1 MACKPGPLGISPLMI
16 DSGTLCR
23 SAMSPPGVLGAGA
36 LALDQSLMAEVR
48 HDAFRLQVQ
57 DALCRGAK
65 EFELRQLA
73 LFFSGAGGG
82 PAGELDAMWA
92 DSVIEQETMLYD
104 ALIEKELSD
113 IKAIVGAGKPIR
125 DADEY
130 RYVVRPLYYS
140 NGYVNPAGFL
150 WKVGLHKILGKF
162 NVWIHQ
168 DLADVLARLRGILD
182 GWKAGLADSTAA
194 EVKEISGIQI
204 RRIANRDEL
213 SNHAFGLA
221 IDVDPYSNP
230 HVVGLAVVDTLNWVV
245 YKAGIQ
251 FDFGKDVLTRAERGH
266 REYTAD
272 DGMEISNRGRNA
284 SNAVRD
290 WLRQHRQRYLAL
302 KKELE
307 TAEATLGVTK
317 TPSTATLEE

>member
-1 MACKPGPLGISPLMI
+1 MI

-182 GWKAGLADSTAA
+182 GWKAGLADSTA
-194 EVKEISGIQI
+194 VTSGS
-204 RRIANRDEL
+204 A
-213 SNHAFGLA
+213 SAK
-221 IDVDPYSNP
+221 V
-230 HVVGLAVVDTLNWVV
+230 AVALPSV
-245 YKAGIQ
+245 
-251 FDFGKDVLTRAERGH
+251 
-266 REYTAD
+266 
-272 DGMEISNRGRNA
+272 S
-284 SNAVRD
+284 
-290 WLRQHRQRYLAL
+290 LAL
-302 KKELE
+302 AF
-307 TAEATLGVTK
+307 TVADTVTVF
-317 TPSTATLEE
+317 